1 MESYSARKEKNYWLN
16 LKNVMLRD
24 RSWLKKKKRI
34 YKNFFKTQTIA
45 TESKLV
51 VVWSQVRGS
60 ARVHKGTFL
69 SNGCILKL
77 DVMVVVCLI
86 HLSKFIKL
94 YTHFISKMGEFVC
107 E

>member
-1 MESYSARKEKNYWLN
+1 M
-16 LKNVMLRD
+16 
-24 RSWLKKKKRI
+24 
-34 YKNFFKTQTIA
+34 QTIA
-45 TESKLV
+45 TESKLA

-60 ARVHKGTFL
+60 VRVHKGTFL

-94 YTHFISKMGEFVC
+94 YTHFTSKMGEFVC